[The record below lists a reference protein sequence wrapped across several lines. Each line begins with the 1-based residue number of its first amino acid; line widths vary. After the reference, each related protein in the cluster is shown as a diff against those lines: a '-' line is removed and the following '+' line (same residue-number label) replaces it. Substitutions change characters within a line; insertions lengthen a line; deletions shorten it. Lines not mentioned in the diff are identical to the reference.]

1 MLLPL
6 LAGAVAGAV
15 HAVSGPD
22 HLAAVV
28 PLALRDR
35 RAWRTGVR
43 WGMGHALGVALVGL
57 FALLLREALPLDRI
71 ASWGER
77 IVGIGLVGIGVGAI
91 RAALRLSGRVHLHA
105 HEHDGVPHVHVHL
118 HAHGAPHGS
127 PAAHHHGHAAFGLG
141 TLHGVAGSSHLF
153 GVLPALALPTR
164 LAAASYLCGFS
175 AASIGAMG
183 IFGAVVGR
191 VSGGQDIRF
200 HRRALITAGA
210 AALAVGT
217 FWLAS

>member
-6 LAGAVAGAV
+6 IAGAFAGAV

-28 PLALRDR
+28 PLAMRDR

-43 WGMGHALGVALVGL
+43 WGMGHALGVAVVGL
-57 FALLLREALPLDRI
+57 LALLLREALPLDRI

-77 IVGIGLVGIGVGAI
+77 FVGLGLVGIGIGSI
-91 RAALRLSGRVHLHA
+91 RSALRLTGRVHLHE
-105 HEHDGVPHVHVHL
+105 HEHDGVRHVHVHV
-118 HAHGAPHGS
+118 HAGGKAHGS
-127 PAAHHHGHAAFGLG
+127 PAAHRHAHAAFGLG

-164 LAAASYLCGFS
+164 IAAATYLGGFGV
-175 AASIGAMG
+175 ASIGVMG
-183 IFGAVVGR
+183 ILAAVVGR
-191 VSGGQDIRF
+191 VSGGHGLRF
-200 HRRALITAGA
+200 HRRALFTAGA
-210 AALAVGT
+210 GALAVGA

>member
-15 HAVSGPD
+15 HAMSGPD

-43 WGMGHALGVALVGL
+43 WGMGHTLGVALVGL

-164 LAAASYLCGFS
+164 LAAGCYLGGFGV
-175 AASIGAMG
+175 ASIGVMA
-183 IFGAVVGR
+183 ILAAVVGR
-191 VSGGQDIRF
+191 VSGGHNIRF

-210 AALAVGT
+210 GALAVGT
-217 FWLAS
+217 FWLAG